1 MLRDCNAC
9 MQIGQD
15 GPPTKHSVQQLPLS
29 CIVHLLGHLVGS
41 LPLKHG
47 LSRIANVCLFLCYH
61 TCPDSRVLNSLVG
74 GSSVTVTGA
83 VSLSLQNA
91 VYMYFNHRLDQ
102 QLIKNSTFLWRYHH
116 DSLTPT
122 VTTWKW
128 TEIAHQ
134 GTMGLGAQVTDLR
147 VCPSPQHH
155 WGHRAW
161 GCTSSP
167 PVFNLDNGWSW
178 TSGIIAGLIDFSFF

>member
-1 MLRDCNAC
+1 MLLDCNAC

-47 LSRIANVCLFLCYH
+47 LSRIANACLFLCYH

-83 VSLSLQNA
+83 VSLGLQNA
-91 VYMYFNHRLDQ
+91 VYMYFNHRCRPTTHQEQNL
-102 QLIKNSTFLWRYHH
+102 LVEISSR
-116 DSLTPT
+116 LTDTYSDHMKMDRNCSPRGNGPGGPSDRPQSRP
-122 VTTWKW
+122 VSP
-128 TEIAHQ
+128 APLRAQ
-134 GTMGLGAQVTDLR
+134 GLR
-147 VCPSPQHH
+147 LHVEPS
-155 WGHRAW
+155 
-161 GCTSSP
+161 S
-167 PVFNLDNGWSW
+167 V
-178 TSGIIAGLIDFSFF
+178 